1 MGKSYKNLA
10 QGTDNITKP
19 RNMLIAAPYDVRTVV
34 DSYNDLLDR
43 NVFTFGELY
52 VGLLV
57 ITKDT
62 QDVYVLSQLPGQRDS
77 AAKWAE
83 NIKWRK
89 VSSSEINPENYLEY
103 YEEKLGAKVV
113 DSFEELTSAN
123 LGASFAGLLGVV
135 KASGESESEDE
146 SGLYVLTR
154 EPNTTPS
161 NWYKILGGNSGGN
174 ASSGLDVTEVIT
186 SDGSAPAAGTGFSIN
201 GNDPEGMIEETYV
214 DDNGFEPGK
223 YYTSR
228 GLNSS
233 DENGGEG
240 IEADYITL
248 TNGGDSY
255 IKLNSGDDPN
265 WIELNIVDDS
275 LGFTMDD
282 VTWIDENGVEH
293 QMTENP
299 LVLPK
304 ETPISFGDNP
314 INFNGMTETRGEDPT
329 EYIFGDTGSTYDE
342 ADIYTSSVLP
352 TVYAYAD
359 GEAVRVLTEG
369 DKDEILAKIEENAME
384 PLTREEVL
392 SVF

>member
-1 MGKSYKNLA
+1 MIKYN
-10 QGTDNITKP
+10 GTIEVPSLVVNETGPI
-19 RNMLIAAPYDVRTVV
+19 DVRSVV
-34 DSYNDLLDR
+34 TSIEDLTNRTIPNIYQGMVVNIAGTGD
-43 NVFTFGELY
+43 LY
-52 VGLLV
+52 VFIGA
-57 ITKDT
+57 
-62 QDVYVLSQLPGQRDS
+62 SQRVS
-77 AAKWAE
+77 NNIE
-83 NIKWRK
+83 NWVK
-89 VSSSEINPENYLEY
+89 VGGDDIEPEDYLEY

-113 DSFEELTSAN
+113 DSFDELTSPE
-123 LGASFAGLLGVV
+123 LGASFSGMFGVV

-154 EPNTTPS
+154 TPNTTAS

-214 DDNGFEPGK
+214 DDGFEPGK
-223 YYTSR
+223 YYTGR

-233 DENGGEG
+233 DENGGED

-255 IKLNSGDDPN
+255 IKLNSTDDEN

-304 ETPISFGDNP
+304 ETPISFGDEP
-314 INFNGMTETRGEDPT
+314 VDFNGMTETRGEDPT

-342 ADIYTSSVLP
+342 VDIYSTSVLP